1 MFEKNLGQ
9 FLIMEDDAIIVA
21 IFIAF
26 NGFYSV
32 LSSFKFI
39 CLVENDVALVQSFI
53 CMMFIP
59 FIL

>member
-21 IFIAF
+21 IFIVF

-32 LSSFKFI
+32 LS
-39 CLVENDVALVQSFI
+39 
-53 CMMFIP
+53 
-59 FIL
+59 